1 MKRFLLNCFLT
12 LILLAAWAAGVFY
25 LQYQK
30 ALNAP
35 LVAEG
40 DGIITV
46 KRGDTL
52 ASLNRE
58 LVQRGVIHS
67 DWVLP
72 VYARLNPQAAN
83 IKAGDYRIDA
93 SASASLPSL
102 MNDITNG
109 KVVVYNI
116 TVVEG
121 KTFKDLRA
129 SLVQTAGIEHTLNDK
144 TDAQI
149 ATLLGIDGSP
159 EGWFMPETYQFHR
172 GSSDLELLKRMY
184 GEMQR
189 TLEQEWPNRAE
200 GLPLANPYQALIL
213 ASIIEKETGVASER
227 PQIAGVF
234 VRRLQKDMLLQTDPS
249 VIYGAA
255 DYHGDLTR
263 KHLQTDTPYNTYINK
278 GLPPTPIALP
288 GKASIQ
294 AALHPADGD
303 SLYFV
308 ADGKGGH
315 TFSATYEEHQQA
327 VARYL
332 KQQQQPKP

>member
-83 IKAGDYRIDA
+83 IKAGDYRID
-93 SASASLPSL
+93 ASASLPSL

-200 GLPLANPYQALIL
+200 GLPLANPYQALTL

-288 GKASIQ
+288 GKASIE

-332 KQQQQPKP
+332 KQQQQPK

>member
-58 LVQRGVIHS
+58 LVQRGIIHS

-83 IKAGDYRIDA
+83 IKAGDYRID
-93 SASASLPSL
+93 ASASLPSL

-189 TLEQEWPNRAE
+189 TLEQEWPNRAD
-200 GLPLANPYQALIL
+200 GLPLANPYQALTL

>member
-52 ASLNRE
+52 ASLNHE

-93 SASASLPSL
+93 SASLPSL

-129 SLVQTAGIEHTLNDK
+129 NLEQTAGIEHTLNDK

-189 TLEQEWPNRAE
+189 TLEQEWPNRAD

-288 GKASIQ
+288 GKASIE

-308 ADGKGGH
+308 ADGTGGH

>member
-83 IKAGDYRIDA
+83 IKAGDYRID
-93 SASASLPSL
+93 ASASLPSL

-200 GLPLANPYQALIL
+200 GLPLANPYQALPL

>member
-52 ASLNRE
+52 ASLNHE

-93 SASASLPSL
+93 STSLPSL

-189 TLEQEWPNRAE
+189 TLEQEWPNRAD
-200 GLPLANPYQALIL
+200 GLPLANPYQALTL

>member
-35 LVAEG
+35 LFAEG

-52 ASLNRE
+52 ASLNHE

-83 IKAGDYRIDA
+83 IKAGDYRID
-93 SASASLPSL
+93 ASASLPSL

-189 TLEQEWPNRAE
+189 TLEQEWPNRAD

-332 KQQQQPKP
+332 KQQQPKP

>member
-52 ASLNRE
+52 ASLNHE

-83 IKAGDYRIDA
+83 IKAGDYRID
-93 SASASLPSL
+93 ASASLPSL

-189 TLEQEWPNRAE
+189 TLEQGWPNRAD
-200 GLPLANPYQALIL
+200 GLPLADPYQALIL

>member
-93 SASASLPSL
+93 NASLPSL
-102 MNDITNG
+102 INDITNG

-129 SLVQTAGIEHTLNDK
+129 SLVQTAGIEHTLNNK

-189 TLEQEWPNRAE
+189 TLEQEWPNRAD

>member
-1 MKRFLLNCFLT
+1 MKRFLLNLFLT

-30 ALNAP
+30 ALNEP
-35 LVAEG
+35 LVTEG
-40 DGIITV
+40 DGIVTV
-46 KRGDTL
+46 KPGDTL
-52 ASLNRE
+52 TSLNRE
-58 LVQRGVIHS
+58 LTRRGIIHS

-72 VYARLNPQAAN
+72 MYARLNPQAAN
-83 IKAGDYRIDA
+83 IKAGDYRID
-93 SASASLPSL
+93 ASASLPSL

-129 SLVQTAGIEHTLNDK
+129 SLVQTAGIEHTLNNK

-200 GLPLANPYQALIL
+200 GLPLANPYQALTL

-234 VRRLQKDMLLQTDPS
+234 VRRLEKDMLLQTDPS

>member
-93 SASASLPSL
+93 SASLPSL

-129 SLVQTAGIEHTLNDK
+129 SLVQTAGIEYTLPDK

-189 TLEQEWPNRAE
+189 TLEQEWPNRAD

>member
-1 MKRFLLNCFLT
+1 
-12 LILLAAWAAGVFY
+12 
-25 LQYQK
+25 
-30 ALNAP
+30 
-35 LVAEG
+35 
-40 DGIITV
+40 
-46 KRGDTL
+46 
-52 ASLNRE
+52 
-58 LVQRGVIHS
+58 
-67 DWVLP
+67 
-72 VYARLNPQAAN
+72 
-83 IKAGDYRIDA
+83 
-93 SASASLPSL
+93 
-102 MNDITNG
+102 
-109 KVVVYNI
+109 
-116 TVVEG
+116 
-121 KTFKDLRA
+121 
-129 SLVQTAGIEHTLNDK
+129 
-144 TDAQI
+144 
-149 ATLLGIDGSP
+149 
-159 EGWFMPETYQFHR
+159 MPETYQFHR
-172 GSSDLELLKRMY
+172 GTSDLELLKRMH

-189 TLEQEWPNRAE
+189 VLESSWPTRAD
-200 GLPLANPYQALIL
+200 GLPFATPYQALIL
-213 ASIIEKETGVASER
+213 ASIVEKETGVASER

-234 VRRLQKDMLLQTDPS
+234 VRRLEKDMLLQTDPS

-288 GKASIQ
+288 GKASIE

>member
-52 ASLNRE
+52 TSLNRE

-83 IKAGDYRIDA
+83 IKAGDYRID
-93 SASASLPSL
+93 ASASLPSL

-189 TLEQEWPNRAE
+189 TLEQEWPNRAD

>member
-52 ASLNRE
+52 TSLNRE

-93 SASASLPSL
+93 NASLPSL

-129 SLVQTAGIEHTLNDK
+129 SLVQTAGIEHILNDK

-172 GSSDLELLKRMY
+172 GTSDLELLKRMY

-189 TLEQEWPNRAE
+189 TLEQEWPNRAD

-213 ASIIEKETGVASER
+213 ASIVEKETGVASER

>member
-93 SASASLPSL
+93 SASLPSL

-172 GSSDLELLKRMY
+172 GSNDLELLKRMY

>member
-12 LILLAAWAAGVFY
+12 LILLVAWAAGVFY

-52 ASLNRE
+52 ATLNRE

-93 SASASLPSL
+93 SASLPSL
-102 MNDITNG
+102 INDITNG

>member
-12 LILLAAWAAGVFY
+12 LILLVAWAAGVFY

-83 IKAGDYRIDA
+83 IKAGDYRID
-93 SASASLPSL
+93 ASASLPSL

-200 GLPLANPYQALIL
+200 GLPLANPYQALTL

>member
-93 SASASLPSL
+93 SASLPSL

-184 GEMQR
+184 GEVQR
-189 TLEQEWPNRAE
+189 TLEQEWPNRAD

>member
-52 ASLNRE
+52 ATLNRE

-93 SASASLPSL
+93 NASLPSL
-102 MNDITNG
+102 INDITNG

-172 GSSDLELLKRMY
+172 GTSDLELLKRMY

-189 TLEQEWPNRAE
+189 TLEQEWPNRAD

>member
-83 IKAGDYRIDA
+83 IKAGDYRID
-93 SASASLPSL
+93 ASASLPSL

-213 ASIIEKETGVASER
+213 ASIVEKETGVASER

-234 VRRLQKDMLLQTDPS
+234 VRRLEKDMLLQTDPS

>member
-40 DGIITV
+40 DGIITI

-83 IKAGDYRIDA
+83 IKAGDYRID
-93 SASASLPSL
+93 ASASLPSL

-189 TLEQEWPNRAE
+189 TLEQEWPNRAD

>member
-52 ASLNRE
+52 ASLNHE

-83 IKAGDYRIDA
+83 IKAGDYRID
-93 SASASLPSL
+93 ASASLPSL

-189 TLEQEWPNRAE
+189 TLEQEWPNRAD

-255 DYHGDLTR
+255 NYHGDLTR

>member
-52 ASLNRE
+52 ASLNHE

-93 SASASLPSL
+93 STSLPSL

-189 TLEQEWPNRAE
+189 TLEQEWPNRAD

>member
-1 MKRFLLNCFLT
+1 MKRLLLNLFLT
-12 LILLAAWAAGVFY
+12 LILLAGWGAGIFY

-30 ALNAP
+30 TLNAP

-52 ASLNRE
+52 ATLNRE
-58 LVQRGVIHS
+58 LIRRGVISGS

-72 VYARLNPQAAN
+72 LYARLNPQAAN
-83 IKAGDYRIDA
+83 IKAGDYRIDENA
-93 SASASLPSL
+93 TLPSL
-102 MNDITNG
+102 INDITNG
-109 KVVVYNI
+109 KVVVYSV
-116 TVVEG
+116 TVIEG
-121 KTFKDLRA
+121 KTFKDLRET
-129 SLVQTAGIEHTLNDK
+129 LRQTAGLEHTLNNK
-144 TDAQI
+144 TDAEI
-149 ATLLGIDGSP
+149 ATLLGLQGNP
-159 EGWFMPETYQFHR
+159 EGWFLPETYQFNR
-172 GSSDLELLKRMY
+172 GTTDLHMLKRMY
-184 GEMQR
+184 DEMQR
-189 TLEQEWPNRAE
+189 TLEKTWASRAE
-200 GLPLANPYQALIL
+200 GLPLATPYEALIL
-213 ASIIEKETGVASER
+213 ASIIEKETGVAAER
-227 PQIAGVF
+227 PLISGVF
-234 VRRLQKDMLLQTDPS
+234 TRRLQKNMLLQTDPT

-288 GKASIQ
+288 GKASIE

-308 ADGKGGH
+308 ADGTGGH

-327 VARYL
+327 VADYL
-332 KQQQQPKP
+332 KKQQNKP

>member
-52 ASLNRE
+52 ASLNHE

-83 IKAGDYRIDA
+83 IKAGDYRID
-93 SASASLPSL
+93 ASASLPSL

-189 TLEQEWPNRAE
+189 TLEQEWPNRAD

-332 KQQQQPKP
+332 KEQQQPKP

>member
-52 ASLNRE
+52 TSLNRE

-83 IKAGDYRIDA
+83 IKAGDYRID
-93 SASASLPSL
+93 ASASLPSL

-278 GLPPTPIALP
+278 GLPPPPIALP

-308 ADGKGGH
+308 ADGKGSH

>member
-1 MKRFLLNCFLT
+1 MKRFILNLFLT

-52 ASLNRE
+52 ATLNRE
-58 LVQRGVIHS
+58 LVQRGIIHS

-72 VYARLNPQAAN
+72 AYARLNPQAAN

-93 SASASLPSL
+93 NASLPSL
-102 MNDITNG
+102 INDITNG

-172 GSSDLELLKRMY
+172 GSNDLELLKRMY

-213 ASIIEKETGVASER
+213 ASIVEKETGVASER

-234 VRRLQKDMLLQTDPS
+234 IRRLEKDMLLQTDPS

>member
-1 MKRFLLNCFLT
+1 MKRFLLNLFLT

-52 ASLNRE
+52 ASLNHE

-83 IKAGDYRIDA
+83 IKAGDYRID
-93 SASASLPSL
+93 ASASLPSL

-189 TLEQEWPNRAE
+189 TLEQEWPNRAD

>member
-58 LVQRGVIHS
+58 LVQRGIIHS

-83 IKAGDYRIDA
+83 IKAGDYRID
-93 SASASLPSL
+93 ASASLPSL

-172 GSSDLELLKRMY
+172 GSSDLELLKRMH

-227 PQIAGVF
+227 SQIAGVF

>member
-12 LILLAAWAAGVFY
+12 LILLVAWAAGVFY

-93 SASASLPSL
+93 SASLPSL

-159 EGWFMPETYQFHR
+159 EGWFMPETYQVHR

-189 TLEQEWPNRAE
+189 TLEQEWPNRAD

>member
-1 MKRFLLNCFLT
+1 MKRLLLNLFLT
-12 LILLAAWAAGVFY
+12 LILRAGWGAGIFY

-30 ALNAP
+30 TLNAP

-52 ASLNRE
+52 ATLNRE
-58 LVQRGVIHS
+58 LIRRGVISGS

-72 VYARLNPQAAN
+72 LYARLNPQAAN
-83 IKAGDYRIDA
+83 IKAGDYRIDEN
-93 SASASLPSL
+93 ASLPSL
-102 MNDITNG
+102 INDITNG
-109 KVVVYNI
+109 KVVVYSV
-116 TVVEG
+116 TVIEG
-121 KTFKDLRA
+121 KTFKDLRET
-129 SLVQTAGIEHTLNDK
+129 LRQTAGLEHTLNNK
-144 TDAQI
+144 TDAEV
-149 ATLLGIDGSP
+149 ATLLGLQGNP
-159 EGWFMPETYQFHR
+159 EGWFLPETYQFNR
-172 GSSDLELLKRMY
+172 GTTDLDMLKRMY
-184 GEMQR
+184 DEMQR
-189 TLEQEWPNRAE
+189 TLEKAWASRAE
-200 GLPLANPYQALIL
+200 GLPLATPYEALIL
-213 ASIIEKETGVASER
+213 ASIIEKETGVAAER
-227 PQIAGVF
+227 PLISGVF
-234 VRRLQKDMLLQTDPS
+234 TRRLQKNMLLQTDPT

-288 GKASIQ
+288 GKASIE

-308 ADGKGGH
+308 ADGTGGH

-327 VARYL
+327 VADYL
-332 KQQQQPKP
+332 KKQQNKP

>member
-40 DGIITV
+40 DGIITI

-83 IKAGDYRIDA
+83 IKAGDYRID
-93 SASASLPSL
+93 ASASLPSL

>member
-93 SASASLPSL
+93 NASLPSL
-102 MNDITNG
+102 INDITNG

-189 TLEQEWPNRAE
+189 TLEQEWPNRAD

>member
-1 MKRFLLNCFLT
+1 MKRLLLNLFLT
-12 LILLAAWAAGVFY
+12 LILLAGWGAGIFY

-30 ALNAP
+30 TLNAP

-52 ASLNRE
+52 ATLNRE
-58 LVQRGVIHS
+58 LIRRGVISGS

-72 VYARLNPQAAN
+72 LYARLNPQAAN
-83 IKAGDYRIDA
+83 IKAGDYRIDENA
-93 SASASLPSL
+93 TLPSL
-102 MNDITNG
+102 INDITNG
-109 KVVVYNI
+109 KVVVYSV
-116 TVVEG
+116 TVIEG
-121 KTFKDLRA
+121 KTFKDLRET
-129 SLVQTAGIEHTLNDK
+129 LRQTAGLEHTLNNK
-144 TDAQI
+144 TDAEV
-149 ATLLGIDGSP
+149 ATLLNLQGNP
-159 EGWFMPETYQFHR
+159 EGWFLPETYQFNR
-172 GSSDLELLKRMY
+172 GTTDLDMLKRMY
-184 GEMQR
+184 DEMQR
-189 TLEQEWPNRAE
+189 TLEKAWASRAE
-200 GLPLANPYQALIL
+200 GLPLATPYEALIL
-213 ASIIEKETGVASER
+213 ASIIEKETGVAAER
-227 PQIAGVF
+227 PLISGVF
-234 VRRLQKDMLLQTDPS
+234 TRRLQKNMLLQTDPT

-288 GKASIQ
+288 GKASIE

-308 ADGKGGH
+308 ADGTGGH

-327 VARYL
+327 VADYL
-332 KQQQQPKP
+332 KKQQHKP

>member
-1 MKRFLLNCFLT
+1 MKRLLLNLFLT
-12 LILLAAWAAGVFY
+12 LILLAGWGAGIFY

-30 ALNAP
+30 TLNAP

-52 ASLNRE
+52 ATLNRE
-58 LVQRGVIHS
+58 LIRRGVISGS

-72 VYARLNPQAAN
+72 LYARLNPQAAN
-83 IKAGDYRIDA
+83 IKAGDYRIDENA
-93 SASASLPSL
+93 TLPSL
-102 MNDITNG
+102 INDITNG
-109 KVVVYNI
+109 KVVVYSV
-116 TVVEG
+116 TVIEG
-121 KTFKDLRA
+121 KTFKDLRET
-129 SLVQTAGIEHTLNDK
+129 LRQTAGLEHTLNNK
-144 TDAQI
+144 TDAEV
-149 ATLLGIDGSP
+149 ATLLGLQGNP
-159 EGWFMPETYQFHR
+159 EGWFLPETYQFNR
-172 GSSDLELLKRMY
+172 GTTDLDMLKRMY
-184 GEMQR
+184 DEMQR
-189 TLEQEWPNRAE
+189 TLEQAWASRAE
-200 GLPLANPYQALIL
+200 GLPLATPYEALIL
-213 ASIIEKETGVASER
+213 ASIIEKETGVAAER
-227 PQIAGVF
+227 PQISGVF
-234 VRRLQKDMLLQTDPS
+234 TRRLQKNMLLQTDPT

-288 GKASIQ
+288 GKASIE

-308 ADGKGGH
+308 ADGTGGH

-327 VARYL
+327 VADYL
-332 KQQQQPKP
+332 KKQQNKP

>member
-93 SASASLPSL
+93 SASLPSL

-129 SLVQTAGIEHTLNDK
+129 SLVQTAGIEYTLNDK

-172 GSSDLELLKRMY
+172 GSSDLELLKRMH

-213 ASIIEKETGVASER
+213 ASIVEKETGVASER

-234 VRRLQKDMLLQTDPS
+234 VRRLEKDMLLQTDPS

-278 GLPPTPIALP
+278 GLPPPPIALP

>member
-93 SASASLPSL
+93 SASLPSL

-172 GSSDLELLKRMY
+172 GTSDLELLKRMY

-189 TLEQEWPNRAE
+189 TLEQEWPNRAD

>member
-93 SASASLPSL
+93 SASLPSL
-102 MNDITNG
+102 MTDITNC

>member
-83 IKAGDYRIDA
+83 IKAGDYRID
-93 SASASLPSL
+93 ASASLPSL

-200 GLPLANPYQALIL
+200 GLPLANPYQALTL

-308 ADGKGGH
+308 ADGKGSH